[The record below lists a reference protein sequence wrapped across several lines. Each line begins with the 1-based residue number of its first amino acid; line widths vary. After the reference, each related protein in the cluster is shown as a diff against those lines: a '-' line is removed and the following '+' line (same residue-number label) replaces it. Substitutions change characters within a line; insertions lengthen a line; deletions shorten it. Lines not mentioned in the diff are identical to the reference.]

1 MACLPA
7 YLLTCS
13 AFRDEFLLD
22 LGPGLIEEVVVGCG
36 PCGEL
41 RYPAY
46 PEANGWRFP
55 VRGIAVWLGVN
66 VLFVLAVRLL
76 QGVDNCQC
84 YDRRSPAA
92 VSASRLLLTPATA
105 LSSSACLLP
114 YRFATGCGRVS
125 VLRPAGTGV
134 PGSGGS

>member
-1 MACLPA
+1 MSARAHPGGRRRSVCLAGRHCWLAGAWRACHLWQQEQNHLPTVT
-7 YLLTCS
+7 LTWHPCPPQKTMPPPACCS

-55 VRGIAVWLGVN
+55 VGGWLGGWVDGRFWWAGLAKEVAQH
-66 VLFVLAVRLL
+66 VLPW
-76 QGVDNCQC
+76 
-84 YDRRSPAA
+84 RR
-92 VSASRLLLTPATA
+92 
-105 LSSSACLLP
+105 
-114 YRFATGCGRVS
+114 
-125 VLRPAGTGV
+125 
-134 PGSGGS
+134 

>member
-1 MACLPA
+1 MPAAC
-7 YLLTCS
+7 CS

-55 VRGIAVWLGVN
+55 VGGRLWAGGWVGGWVGGQG
-66 VLFVLAVRLL
+66 VLAVGPARVAQHGLPGQW
-76 QGVDNCQC
+76 QGSC
-84 YDRRSPAA
+84 
-92 VSASRLLLTPATA
+92 
-105 LSSSACLLP
+105 
-114 YRFATGCGRVS
+114 
-125 VLRPAGTGV
+125 
-134 PGSGGS
+134 